1 MVYTKE
7 DSQSLDFLRKSR
19 VIEITI
25 ILIKILSYRNNYEA
39 MCIFYGRMQYVPTV
53 SLSSFFEKVFP

>member
-19 VIEITI
+19 VIDITI

-39 MCIFYGRMQYVPTV
+39 MGQLTLHI
-53 SLSSFFEKVFP
+53 

>member
-19 VIEITI
+19 VIDITI

-39 MCIFYGRMQYVPTV
+39 MGMFY
-53 SLSSFFEKVFP
+53 LSKFSKYLILLNHL

>member
-19 VIEITI
+19 VIDITI

-39 MCIFYGRMQYVPTV
+39 MGMEHAKTYVKPYV
-53 SLSSFFEKVFP
+53 WY